1 MCNKN
6 VANSSIMCKIKY
18 KSEDTKMYTRED
30 ILRLAKESDVRYV
43 RLQFTDMLGTVK
55 NVEIPVGNLDRAL
68 DNDIMFDGSSI
79 KGFVRIDEAD
89 MYLYPDLNTW
99 LVLEWEKSPVGKVA
113 RLICDVYKSD
123 RTPYEGDPR
132 FILKRNL
139 LELKK
144 LGFDKFNVGVEPEFF
159 LFKLDASGKPTMEFS
174 DLGGYFDLSPIDG
187 SEDVRRD
194 IVLELQRMGFEM
206 EVSHH
211 EVAYGQHEINFHFDN
226 ALEACDNIQTF
237 KVLVKNVAR
246 RHGYHA
252 TFMPKPVEGING
264 SGMHSN
270 LSISDSK
277 GNNVFHDVNSA
288 NGLSEIALQFI
299 AGIMKHAQ
307 SFGLV
312 CNPIVNSYKRL
323 VPGYEAPV
331 YIAWSDSNR
340 STMIRIP
347 AARGKG
353 QRIEVRSV
361 DPAANPYLAMS
372 VMLSAGLDGIKTKLT
387 ALNPLKKNLFRMS
400 DSERRRMGIKN
411 LPENLREAI
420 EFFEKSDLMRETL
433 GAELFEKLIEAKTRE
448 WDEYKMRITP
458 YELEKYLPII

>member
-1 MCNKN
+1 
-6 VANSSIMCKIKY
+6 
-18 KSEDTKMYTRED
+18 MYTRED
-30 ILRLAKESDVRYV
+30 ILKLAKESDVRYV

-55 NVEIPVGNLDRAL
+55 NVEIPVTNLSRAL
-68 DNDIMFDGSSI
+68 DNDIMFDGSSV

-89 MYLYPDLNTW
+89 MYLYPDINTW

-113 RLICDVYKSD
+113 RLICDVYKSN

-132 FILKRNL
+132 YVLKRNL
-139 LELKK
+139 QALKA

-159 LFKLDASGKPTMEFS
+159 LFKLDSNGRPTMEFS

-194 IVLELQRMGFEM
+194 IVLELQKMGFEM

-252 TFMPKPVEGING
+252 TFMPKPVQGING

-270 LSISDSK
+270 LSISTADGK
-277 GNNVFHDVNSA
+277 NAFYDVNSE
-288 NGLSEIALQFI
+288 NGLSDVALKFI
-299 AGIMKHAQ
+299 AGVMKHAQ

-347 AARGKG
+347 AARGRG

-361 DPAANPYLAMS
+361 DAAANPYLAMS
-372 VMLSAGLDGIKTKLT
+372 VLLASGLDGISNDLT
-387 ALNPLKKNLFRMS
+387 ALNPLKKNLFKMS
-400 DSERRRMGIKN
+400 ETERRRLGIKN
-411 LPENLREAI
+411 LPENLKEAI
-420 EFFEKSDLMRETL
+420 DFFEKSELMKASL
-433 GAELFEKLIEAKTRE
+433 GDELFEKYLEAKNRE
-448 WDEYKMRITP
+448 WDEYKMKVTQW
-458 YELEKYLPII
+458 ELDKYLPIF